1 MSHRQYG
8 FALVPAWLSFLLILV
23 VLPAVHF
30 HALKSELPSW
40 QSATIG
46 ILIFASIPLMFPC
59 EDWTSDLMVKGL
71 FAENFI
77 YYTLAIAYFPKS
89 LTSKWTFKEY
99 MEFMITAENE
109 SVRRYDAKV
118 LGEDNRRQVNK
129 AGRVLFNCGVQLVFR
144 AFKTKYPYGNCGLI
158 LNPYDT
164 YCVKQ
169 QIMFAMYGAS
179 AIDIRLLE

>member
-30 HALKSELPSW
+30 HALQSELPSW
-40 QSATIG
+40 QIATIG

-77 YYTLAIAYFPKS
+77 YYTLAIAFFPKS
-89 LTSKWTFKEY
+89 MTSKWSFKEY

-118 LGEDNRRQVNK
+118 LGEDNAVKSTRLGEFCLTVGYSWSLEPSKQS
-129 AGRVLFNCGVQLVFR
+129 
-144 AFKTKYPYGNCGLI
+144 I
-158 LNPYDT
+158 L
-164 YCVKQ
+164 
-169 QIMFAMYGAS
+169 MEAAALS
-179 AIDIRLLE
+179 